1 MSVKLF
7 DFLEEED
14 NGLVFFD
21 LELENGLLIFL
32 SFLELV
38 LNGFLLLDFDLEV
51 LPGKMLCTLLS
62 DFALP
67 KIDRDRVVLED
78 FEEELNILWKN

>member
-1 MSVKLF
+1 MSVKLL

-62 DFALP
+62 DFDLP
-67 KIDRDRVVLED
+67 KRDRERVVLED
-78 FEEELNILWKN
+78 FEKELNILWKN